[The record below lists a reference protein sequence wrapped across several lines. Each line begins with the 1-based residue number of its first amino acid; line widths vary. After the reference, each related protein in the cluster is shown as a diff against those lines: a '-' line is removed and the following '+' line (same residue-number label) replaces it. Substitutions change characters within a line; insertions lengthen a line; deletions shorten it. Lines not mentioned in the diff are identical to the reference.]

1 VVVVSPTAAFGGAE
15 RSLIELVRR
24 VPASVRFTIVVP
36 APGPFAE
43 QARAAGAAVE
53 IVRWPTR
60 LLGLGERA
68 RGVPSVRSL
77 VGAAVVLPSFV
88 WRMRWRLAALAPT
101 LVLSN
106 GIKAHVLAALAHLP
120 GVPVVWYGRE
130 GLEGRPVGSWVLR
143 AVGRRCQ
150 ACIAISSYVA
160 SEMRRVLPRDVPIAV
175 VPNLVDLEVHRPGL
189 ALPEDLAREEGSIW
203 FGVVGALTPLKGQ
216 DLFLDAA
223 AEVARHLPGARFVL
237 VGGVPYDTEADFGFE
252 PRLRAQVARLGLGDR
267 VLLLGER
274 QDAARLIANLDV
286 LVQPNR
292 GPEGLGRAILEAM
305 ASAVAVVAVDRWGPA
320 ELVRDG
326 ETGVLVPVG
335 DVHALAAAML
345 RLGTDPA
352 LRARLGGAGRHWV
365 TEAFDQRRI
374 LARFAAALS
383 TVPRN
388 LPIDRPDPTAVVPCA
403 RSSKT

>member
-1 VVVVSPTAAFGGAE
+1 MSAAPAHVVVVSPTAAFGGAE
-15 RSLIELVRR
+15 RSLIELVRHA
-24 VPASVRFTIVVP
+24 PATARFTIVVP
-36 APGPFAE
+36 APGPLAE

-53 IVRWPTR
+53 IVRWPAR

-68 RGVPSVRSL
+68 RVPSVRSL
-77 VGAAVVLPSFV
+77 GGAAGALPAFV
-88 WRMRWRLAALAPT
+88 WRLRRRFAALAPT
-101 LVLSN
+101 LLLSN
-106 GIKAHVLAALAHLP
+106 GIKAHVLAALARP
-120 GVPVVWYGRE
+120 AGVPVVWYGRE

-160 SEMRRVLPRDVPIAV
+160 GEMRRVVPRDVPIAV
-175 VPNLVDLEVHRPGL
+175 VPNLVDLDAHRPGL
-189 ALPEDLAREEGSIW
+189 ALPDDLAREEGSIW

-216 DLFLDAA
+216 DLFLEAA

-237 VGGVPYDTEADFGFE
+237 VGGVPYDTEAGLGFE
-252 PRLRAQVARLGLGDR
+252 ARLRAQIDRLGLGSR
-267 VLLLGER
+267 ALLLGER
-274 QDAARLIANLDV
+274 RDAARLIANLDV

-305 ASAVAVVAVDRWGPA
+305 ASAVPVVAVDGWGPA

-335 DVHALAAAML
+335 DVRALAAAML
-345 RLGTDPA
+345 RLGTDAA

-365 TEAFDQRRI
+365 TEALDQRRI
-374 LARFAAALS
+374 LARFAAALG
-383 TVPRN
+383 PW
-388 LPIDRPDPTAVVPCA
+388 LDRPQPSPAIC
-403 RSSKT
+403 R

>member
-1 VVVVSPTAAFGGAE
+1 MTPARAHVVVLSPTAAFGGAE

-24 VPASVRFTIVVP
+24 APAAARFTIVVP
-36 APGPFAE
+36 APGPLAE
-43 QARAAGAAVE
+43 QARGAGAAVE
-53 IVRWPTR
+53 IVPWPRR

-68 RGVPSVRSL
+68 RGAPPVGSL
-77 VGAAVVLPSFV
+77 SAAAVAMPPFVL
-88 WRMRWRLAALAPT
+88 RLRRRLVALAPT
-101 LVLSN
+101 VLVSN
-106 GIKAHVLAALAHLP
+106 GIKAHVLAALARP
-120 GVPVVWYGRE
+120 TGVPVIWYGRE

-160 SEMRRVLPRDVPIAV
+160 REMRRVVPRDVPIAV
-175 VPNLVDLEVHRPGL
+175 VPNLVDLEAHRPGL

-223 AEVARHLPGARFVL
+223 AVVARRLPGARFVL
-237 VGGVPYDTEADFGFE
+237 AGGVPYDTEAGLGFE
-252 PRLRAQVARLGLGDR
+252 TRLRAQIDRLGLGGR

-274 QDAARLIANLDV
+274 RDAARLIANLDV

-305 ASAVAVVAVDRWGPA
+305 ASAVPVVAVDRWGPA
-320 ELVRDG
+320 EVVRDG

-335 DVHALAAAML
+335 DVPALAAAML
-345 RLGTDPA
+345 RLGMDPA
-352 LRARLGGAGRHWV
+352 LRGRLGRAGRHWV
-365 TEAFDQRRI
+365 TEALDQRRI
-374 LARFAAALS
+374 LARFSAALE
-383 TVPRN
+383 PW
-388 LPIDRPDPTAVVPCA
+388 LDRSQPSPAIC
-403 RSSKT
+403 R